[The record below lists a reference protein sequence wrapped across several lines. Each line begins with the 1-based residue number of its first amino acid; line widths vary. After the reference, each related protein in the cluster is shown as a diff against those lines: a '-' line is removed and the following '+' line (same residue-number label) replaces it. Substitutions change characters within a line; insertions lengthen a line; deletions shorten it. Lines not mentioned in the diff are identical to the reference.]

1 MAKDN
6 AQACR
11 DSRKRAAA
19 ERQRLG
25 IVIRKWPVAQGI
37 NTKLEALC
45 IEHGFDDWR
54 ELLDTV
60 IQRLHESPPADVAHW
75 LAVSQHHFKPSE
87 KMLRQIAAYTPP
99 PEPE

>member
-6 AQACR
+6 AKACR
-11 DSRKRAAA
+11 DSRIKGAADR
-19 ERQRLG
+19 ERLG
-25 IVIRKWPVAQGI
+25 IVIRKWPVAHGI

-45 IEHGFDDWR
+45 IEHDFDDWR

-75 LAVSQHHFKPSE
+75 LAVSQHHFTPSE
-87 KMLRQIAAYTPP
+87 KMLRQIADYTPAA
-99 PEPE
+99 EAE